1 MKMKS
6 PNKQV
11 EIEML
16 YNYLSQQEALPTFD
30 SIEHASTKLDNDYL
44 GMLSTDKSFEL
55 FENEWDI
62 ITTIER
68 TLYNVLNEVL
78 KDVSK
83 VTIERN
89 LLYAPTNEMNELLAV
104 GAQLIIS
111 FEMSNGKTL
120 NVEEVIDVSVIDK
133 LLSSELFEC
142 TLAFGNVEEIE
153 KVINGEKK
161 INISTDLL
169 SPVLLANVS
178 TNVTVG
184 IQTSVIKKLL
194 SYINEQ

>member
-1 MKMKS
+1 MKS